1 MYTFARRCLNLFN
14 TDDVLLI
21 NLFPIFV
28 LTCFAYV
35 LLMLQNRQKNVI
47 QGSGN
52 DDFCKMKRD
61 LFFIF
66 AFYITS
72 VYGNITYKAKFIG
85 NVKVSGNSDL
95 VYALSVT
102 QCLALCNKNSDCD
115 AITYYDEL
123 NKCRLFKKCA
133 PVQQLNMSAH
143 YWFYAKRPPSKYM

>member
-1 MYTFARRCLNLFN
+1 
-14 TDDVLLI
+14 
-21 NLFPIFV
+21 
-28 LTCFAYV
+28 
-35 LLMLQNRQKNVI
+35 
-47 QGSGN
+47 
-52 DDFCKMKRD
+52 MKRD